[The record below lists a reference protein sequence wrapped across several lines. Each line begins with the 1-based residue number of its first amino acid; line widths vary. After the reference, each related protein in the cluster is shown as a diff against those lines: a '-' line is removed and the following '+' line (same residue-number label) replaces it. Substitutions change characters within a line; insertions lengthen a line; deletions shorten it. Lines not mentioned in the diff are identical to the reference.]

1 MYLQRTQFPRQTND
15 MREKK
20 GEGGDLKK
28 TPKKKKDTS
37 ETIGEMTMDRVVEGG
52 EN

>member
-1 MYLQRTQFPRQTND
+1 MTWG
-15 MREKK
+15 EK
-20 GEGGDLKK
+20 GGGGRLKK
-28 TPKKKKDTS
+28 TQKKKDTS